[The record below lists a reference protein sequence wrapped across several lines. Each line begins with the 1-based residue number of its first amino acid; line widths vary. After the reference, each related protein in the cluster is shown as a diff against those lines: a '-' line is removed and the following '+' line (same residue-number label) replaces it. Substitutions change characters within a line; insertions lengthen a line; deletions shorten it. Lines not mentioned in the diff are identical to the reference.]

1 MLQILCLIVLFSAAS
16 ALKKPLHG
24 FHNVKQEL
32 LQVSADNGNLAESL
46 IDIILDQGNIIK
58 AMEKKMNT
66 MESKMNTMERKVNTI
81 TETDHRKG
89 EQIIAMQERIA
100 DLETIIEKQNQD
112 LAEKDM
118 FIDTIGRS
126 QKADIMARIETD
138 MMPNIATVQ
147 KEEKKTL
154 IKDQK
159 AKTGRVQKRAGTNV
173 AFSTWLSQKMN
184 HLSVGHIIKPD
195 QIFINDGNGYNKHTG
210 VFTVPTSGV
219 YLLTY
224 CIDNLG
230 SKPLVVELKVDSI
243 NMGNLRAFSQFEMAS
258 KSIIARLV
266 AGQAVWLETAYFPD
280 ASVDTSTFDKFTTF
294 SGALLY

>member
-1 MLQILCLIVLFSAAS
+1 MLQILCLIVLVSAAF

-46 IDIILDQGNIIK
+46 IDIILDQGNIIQ
-58 AMEKKMNT
+58 AMEK
-66 MESKMNTMERKVNTI
+66 KMNTMERKVNTI
-81 TETDHRKG
+81 TETNHCKG
-89 EQIIAMQERIA
+89 EQIMAMQERIT
-100 DLETIIEKQNQD
+100 DLEIIIEKQNQD

-118 FIDTIGRS
+118 LNDTIVRS
-126 QKADIMARIETD
+126 QKAYMARIETD
-138 MMPNIATVQ
+138 MMPNIETVQ
-147 KEEKKTL
+147 KKEKKTL
-154 IKDQK
+154 INQK

-173 AFSTWLSQKMN
+173 PFSTWLSQKMN

-219 YLLTY
+219 YMLTY

-294 SGALLY
+294 SGTLLY